1 MSLMP
6 ILRLEIR
13 YTSRQRLTWAVLGLL
28 LAAMLIGSMVG
39 AARVA
44 SEHATLGR
52 VNAETG
58 QSIAAAK
65 AATRRYSIPG
75 NYEVAQ
81 FRDPT
86 DAYGYMFNFLT
97 SYATRSPAPLAA
109 LAVGQSDLQPGFIR
123 VNFANPFPDSS
134 YELKSPRILALGT
147 FDLGFV
153 LVYLVPLALIALGG
167 TRIASEQDN
176 GVLRLIAAQPIAP
189 RTVAAAT
196 FGALALIAVP
206 VIALPAPLMLVLAG
220 GIGDGVTASSLLL
233 LVLLVALYVLF
244 WIAACALAAS
254 LWRGAVGALATLVL
268 GWAAATVLLPA
279 LAALAL
285 DLVAPAPSRLTYIN
299 DSRTVADRLSADKG
313 AAARW
318 LARRRDLASINA
330 DAASSAE
337 VGRLATQRL
346 TRAALAPAQ
355 RAFDDHAARIEADSA
370 ALRLASPAL
379 VLDGALQRLAGT
391 DAYRQRLFVA
401 AADRHAELLRSW
413 FEPRILA
420 AIGKAPACQQCPGR
434 LTFAAYD
441 TVPVFRPAAPPVSLA
456 PGILATLYMVV
467 VTAAAGLIAYRRF
480 ARWPD

>member
-1 MSLMP
+1 MSVLP
-6 ILRLEIR
+6 IFRLEIR
-13 YTSRQRLTWAVLGLL
+13 HTLRQRLTWAVLGLL

-44 SEHATLGR
+44 AEDATLDR
-52 VNAETG
+52 VNIETQ
-58 QSIAAAK
+58 QSIATSK
-65 AATRRYSIPG
+65 AAARRYGRPG
-75 NYEVAQ
+75 SYEVAQ

-97 SYATRSPAPLAA
+97 SYATRKPAPLGA
-109 LAVGQSDLQPGFIR
+109 LTVGQSDLQPGFIR

-134 YELKSPRILALGT
+134 YELKSPRILALGS

-167 TRIASEQDN
+167 TRIAGEQDS
-176 GVLRLIAAQPIAP
+176 GVLRLIAAQPVHP
-189 RTVAAAT
+189 RTVAAAK

-206 VIALPAPLMLVLAG
+206 VIALAAPLMLELAG
-220 GIGDGVTASSLLL
+220 GVGDGVTAFSLLL
-233 LVLLVALYVLF
+233 LVALVALYALF

-254 LWRGAVGALATLVL
+254 LWRGAVGAFATLVL
-268 GWAAATVLLPA
+268 GWAVATVLVPT

-285 DLVAPAPSRLTYIN
+285 DLAVPAPSRLAYIN
-299 DSRTVADRLSADKG
+299 ESRAVVDRLSAEKG
-313 AAARW
+313 AATRW
-318 LARRRDLASINA
+318 LAGRHDLASIST

-346 TRAALAPAQ
+346 TRAALAPA
-355 RAFDDHAARIEADSA
+355 RGAFDDHAARTEAGSA

-379 VLDGALQRLAGT
+379 VLDGALQRLAET

-401 AADRHAELLRSW
+401 AAGRHAELLRSW
-413 FEPRILA
+413 FEPRVLA
-420 AIGKAPACQQCPGR
+420 ALGKAPACRECPGR

-441 TVPVFRPAAPPVSLA
+441 AVPVFRPDARTASLA
-456 PGILATLYMVV
+456 PAILATLYLAI
-467 VTAAAGLIAYRRF
+467 VTAAVGLIAYRRF
-480 ARWPD
+480 ARWPS